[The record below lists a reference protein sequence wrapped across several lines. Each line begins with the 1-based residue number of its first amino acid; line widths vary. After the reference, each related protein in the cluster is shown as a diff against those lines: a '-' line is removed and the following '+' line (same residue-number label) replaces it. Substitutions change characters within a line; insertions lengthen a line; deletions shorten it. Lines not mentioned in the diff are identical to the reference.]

1 MISSLL
7 TYCRNFIQ
15 QHKTIVENAS
25 YMMLLQVFLMLAPL
39 ITYPYLVR
47 VLGMETYG
55 WVLTAQMLASYFSII
70 IDFGSNSVCAKHVA
84 LAKDNNSLLSEIVCS
99 VFYTRFFIAFVGF
112 FVYLGI
118 VLLVPSYRE
127 HLLLF
132 MLSYG
137 MTFNELFF
145 PQYFYQG
152 IEKMK
157 LIAIT
162 NVVIKALFIAL
173 IFVVIHQPEDY
184 ICVPVFY
191 TIGYGVAGIIALF
204 FIFHKLSIP
213 FSRPNKHAMIKYAKD
228 SFSILATDIICT
240 IKDKINYLLVGAYI
254 GADSVVVYDLG
265 LKLNTVLIQPYSI
278 IKTVL
283 FPRSAQTRNIQKIKT
298 SIVAVFTITVV
309 CVVLTEIFLQPIA
322 AFFIGDDT
330 IDLLPIRLLLIAPII
345 LSVSVPIASNVC
357 IALGYNKYVFYSI
370 LVTTGAYV
378 IVLAGLALTD
388 QLNSILSFVLLA
400 LIAYLVELIYR
411 LFVFRRIAKEE
422 QLKQSNKDISSAQ

>member
-1 MISSLL
+1 
-7 TYCRNFIQ
+7 
-15 QHKTIVENAS
+15 
-25 YMMLLQVFLMLAPL
+25 
-39 ITYPYLVR
+39 
-47 VLGMETYG
+47 
-55 WVLTAQMLASYFSII
+55 
-70 IDFGSNSVCAKHVA
+70 
-84 LAKDNNSLLSEIVCS
+84 
-99 VFYTRFFIAFVGF
+99 
-112 FVYLGI
+112 
-118 VLLVPSYRE
+118 
-127 HLLLF
+127 
-132 MLSYG
+132 
-137 MTFNELFF
+137 
-145 PQYFYQG
+145 
-152 IEKMK
+152 MK

-184 ICVPVFY
+184 IYVPVFY

-322 AFFIGDDT
+322 TFFIGDDT

-378 IVLAGLALTD
+378 IVLAGLAITD

-422 QLKQSNKDISSAQ
+422 QLKQSNKDISFAQ